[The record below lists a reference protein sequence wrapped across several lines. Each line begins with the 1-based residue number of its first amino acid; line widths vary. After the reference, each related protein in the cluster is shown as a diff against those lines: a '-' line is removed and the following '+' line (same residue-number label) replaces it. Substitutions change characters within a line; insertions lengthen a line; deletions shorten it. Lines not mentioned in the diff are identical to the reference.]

1 MTDSSSEN
9 TSTEAASAAKKNQQQ
24 GLIAALC
31 AFLLWGI
38 FPLYFKLMAH
48 IPVLEILANR
58 IIWSLALVLI
68 IIAFTGRFS
77 HLFAALKN
85 RKVMMIFMAST
96 TVIALNWVTF
106 VWAISNDRILEASLG
121 YYINPLVNVGLGMI
135 FLGERLNRWQ
145 GIAIGLATLAVIIM
159 TILMGTLPWVSLVLG
174 FSFGFYGLLRKKVQA
189 ESVVGLT
196 IETGLLFP
204 LSIGYLLY
212 LVSMGSLQGGTLDGA
227 FYEFDTLLLLAG
239 TGLVTAVPLI
249 LFSFGAQ
256 RLRLTTVGILQY
268 VAPTLHAVWAI
279 FIFDEEFSQAQLI
292 AFSLIWIGLLIYTW
306 DGLRP
311 KKQKS
316 GN

>member
-9 TSTEAASAAKKNQQQ
+9 TIIDAASAAKKNQQQ
-24 GLIAALC
+24 GLLAALC

-38 FPLYFKLMAH
+38 FPLYFKLLNH

-58 IIWSLALVLI
+58 IIWSLVLVLI
-68 IIAFTGRFS
+68 IVAFTGRFS
-77 HLFAALKN
+77 RLFVALKN
-85 RKVMMIFMAST
+85 RKVMMIFAAST

-106 VWAISNDRILEASLG
+106 VWAITNDRVLEASLG

-145 GIAIGLATLAVIIM
+145 GAAIGLATLAVVIM
-159 TILMGTLPWVSLVLG
+159 TVMMGTLPWVSLVLG

-204 LSIGYLLY
+204 LSIGYLIY
-212 LVSMGSLQGGTLDGA
+212 LTYVGALQGGAVGDA
-227 FYEFDTLLLLAG
+227 FYEIDTILLLAG
-239 TGLVTAVPLI
+239 TGIVTAVPLI

-268 VAPTLHAVWAI
+268 VAPTMHAIWAI
-279 FIFDEEFSQAQLI
+279 FIFNEEFSQAQFA

>member
-1 MTDSSSEN
+1 
-9 TSTEAASAAKKNQQQ
+9 
-24 GLIAALC
+24 
-31 AFLLWGI
+31 
-38 FPLYFKLMAH
+38 
-48 IPVLEILANR
+48 
-58 IIWSLALVLI
+58 LI
-68 IIAFTGRFS
+68 IVAFTGRFS
-77 HLFAALKN
+77 RLFAALKN
-85 RKVMMIFMAST
+85 RKVMMIFAAST

-106 VWAISNDRILEASLG
+106 VWAITNDRVLEASLG

-145 GIAIGLATLAVIIM
+145 GAAIGLATLAVVIM
-159 TILMGTLPWVSLVLG
+159 TVMMGTLPWVSLVLG

-204 LSIGYLLY
+204 LSIGYLIY
-212 LVSMGSLQGGTLDGA
+212 LTYVGALQGGAVGDA
-227 FYEFDTLLLLAG
+227 FYEIDTILLLAG
-239 TGLVTAVPLI
+239 TGIVTAVPLI

-268 VAPTLHAVWAI
+268 VAPTMHAIWAI
-279 FIFDEEFSQAQLI
+279 FIFNEEFSQAQFA